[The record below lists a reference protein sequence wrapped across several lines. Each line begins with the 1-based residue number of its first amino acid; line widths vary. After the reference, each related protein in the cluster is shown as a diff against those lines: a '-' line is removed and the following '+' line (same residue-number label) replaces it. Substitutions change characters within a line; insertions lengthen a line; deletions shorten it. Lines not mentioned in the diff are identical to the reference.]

1 MGSSKIFIVDDEPFT
16 RKFLTRCLE
25 REGFQDIKEF
35 SSGEEVLR
43 KLGIK
48 NALKSDT
55 LIIFPDTSVDLILLD
70 IVMPGLDGFE
80 VCQRIKN
87 EYPNIPIII
96 MSSLYNEMDQLK
108 GFESGADAYESKPIN
123 KKRLFSIINKLLE
136 NKNKQEQL
144 KADYENLKSLHKT
157 LPPFV
162 RKKTDQIG
170 SYKIMRTLGTGANAI
185 VYDVYSQD
193 HDKYALKI
201 LKDKVATD
209 PDNISC
215 FTQEI
220 KSLSLL
226 SHPNIIKII
235 DYGIHEGFPYYV
247 MEKVDGRTLS
257 NYINN
262 VGAMNLNKFQATVI
276 KIASAVDYIHQLGI
290 IHRDIKLDN
299 ILMNDFGDIKL
310 TDFGLAIEGQSEA
323 AEISGIAG
331 TPLYMAPEVIT
342 GKSVSNKSDVYAFGI
357 CIYYL
362 LIGEAPFQNENIQ
375 HLIHSHC
382 NVVPARVD
390 EIDSEIPKVWA
401 DFIASCLEKNPAKRP
416 EKLLECIQGFSFI
429 GQEAN

>member
-1 MGSSKIFIVDDEPFT
+1 MGKKIFIVDDEPFT
-16 RKFLTRCLE
+16 RKFLSRCLE
-25 REGFQDIKEF
+25 RDGFTDLEEF
-35 SSGEEVLR
+35 ASGEDVLR

-48 NALKSDT
+48 TTAKSDT

-80 VCQRIKN
+80 VCRRIKD

-108 GFESGADAYESKPIN
+108 GFESGADAYEAKPIN
-123 KKRLFSIINKLLE
+123 KKRLFSIINKLLD
-136 NKNKQEQL
+136 NKSKQEQL

-162 RKKTDQIG
+162 RKQTDKIG
-170 SYKIMRTLGTGANAI
+170 EYKVMRTLGTGANAI
-185 VYDVYSQD
+185 VYDVYSSQ

-215 FTQEI
+215 FTHEI
-220 KSLSLL
+220 KSLSLI
-226 SHPNIIKII
+226 SHQNIIRII

-262 VGAMNLNKFQATVI
+262 MGAMNLNKFQATAT
-276 KIASAVDYIHQLGI
+276 KLASAIDYIHQQDI

-310 TDFGLAIEGQSEA
+310 TDFGLAIESQAEDS
-323 AEISGIAG
+323 EISGIAG

-342 GKSVSNKSDVYAFGI
+342 GKSVSSKSDVYAFGI
-357 CIYYL
+357 CIYQ
-362 LIGEAPFQNENIQ
+362 LITGATPFENENIQ
-375 HLIHSHC
+375 QLIHSHC
-382 NVVPARVD
+382 NVVPQRVD
-390 EIDSEIPKVWA
+390 EINPEIPVVWA
-401 DFIASCLEKNPAKRP
+401 DFIAACLEKNPSKRP
-416 EKLLECIQGFSFI
+416 ERLVESIEGFGFL